1 MDNIGIKLFKSDS
14 KEVSLPSIGEE
25 VVEQQKSIMS
35 QSIEGAISGEKV
47 KTLILPEEAMIDKS
61 NIVFDFSEMETISI
75 FQKEALKG
83 LVCKDGDTSLYL
95 YKKNTLVKIGTGH
108 RYLLERLIPLIR
120 EQVFGDT
127 VRVFKDFEV
136 GKPVIEMSKKDIT
149 QLRLNL

>member
-108 RYLLERLIPLIR
+108 RHLLERLIPLIR

-136 GKPVIEMSKKDIT
+136 GKPVIEMNKKDIT